1 MSRNH
6 NFKRSTARTVLISV
20 TFSLI
25 TFGQV
30 YAYKEDIRYYELVNA
45 LNSRGIPIPTGN
57 GVPVSII
64 ENTTT
69 LNTENHLPDPTNSE
83 FSGKTINDVDIGSG
97 ISGHATIV
105 GKNLFGN
112 TTSIAPGITQIDAYG
127 LSAWLDSD
135 SGWLSGTPPIETNP
149 LQNHSWVYW
158 LSNSNF
164 PNPCARMDYAVNRD
178 GFLPI
183 IGLYN
188 TDFGDQ
194 NIPSEIPDLY
204 GTIYNGITVG
214 VSDGTHHYGQTN
226 YNGSG
231 RTKPEIVAPN
241 QYTSYA
247 TPIVTSAA
255 AFLIDA
261 AGSNATAK
269 DQLVLKAI
277 LLAGADKSFA
287 LDWDQTT
294 TRPIDEKYGAG
305 ELDIYESYFIQAG
318 GQYDS
323 VNNFEERG
331 WDLKN
336 IGNNWRS
343 GSYTYSITVPVGFEL
358 RQFSTILTWNAS
370 VSNSFTP
377 SLANLA
383 LHLRDSSNNL
393 LQRSDS
399 AVDNVEHIWRDENN
413 ALAAGDYTLQV
424 TSNRGIEYALAWRS
438 QLFQDY
444 TLWQTTAFDST
455 VPIEQQN
462 PINDPDHDG
471 RSNFI
476 EHALGS
482 NPNDPNDAGH
492 LTFKTTQ
499 ENNKS
504 YLELSFT
511 RPSFQNNLIYLVQTT
526 EDLEFWP
533 ADSTGID
540 PSPVIVDNGDS
551 TETYTYRRTKP
562 ISENRAGF
570 IRLTI
575 SNQ

>member
-1 MSRNH
+1 
-6 NFKRSTARTVLISV
+6 V
-20 TFSLI
+20 
-25 TFGQV
+25 
-30 YAYKEDIRYYELVNA
+30 DA
-45 LNSRGIPIPTGN
+45 LNSRGIAIPTGN

-69 LNTENHLPDPTNSE
+69 PNEENHLPDPATFE
-83 FSGKTINDVDIGSG
+83 FSGKTINDIDNNSG
-97 ISGHATIV
+97 ISSHATTV

-112 TTSIAPGITQIDAYG
+112 TTSITPGITQIDAYG
-127 LSAWLDSD
+127 LTTWLGST
-135 SGWLSGTPPIETNP
+135 SGWFSGTPPTETNP
-149 LQNHSWVYW
+149 LQNHSWVSW

-183 IGLYN
+183 VGLYN
-188 TDFGDQ
+188 TDYGEQ

-214 VSDGTHHYGQTN
+214 VSDGTHHYGLTN

-231 RTKPEIVAPN
+231 RTKPEIVAPSTF
-241 QYTSYA
+241 TSYA

-261 AGSNATAK
+261 AGANATAK

-318 GQYDS
+318 GQYNS
-323 VNNFEERG
+323 ANNLEERG

-336 IGNNWRS
+336 IGNNGQS
-343 GSYTYSITVPVGFEL
+343 GSYTYNMTVPIGFEL
-358 RQFSTILTWNAS
+358 RQFSTILTWN
-370 VSNSFTP
+370 VRVNNFFTP

-393 LQRSDS
+393 LQTSDS

-413 ALAAGDYTLQV
+413 TLAAGDYTLEV

-444 TLWQTTAFDST
+444 ALWQTTAFGAT
-455 VPIEQQN
+455 VPIEQQ
-462 PINDPDHDG
+462 DPGYDLDYDG
-471 RSNFI
+471 MSNFM

-482 NPNDPNDAGH
+482 NPNDPNDVGS
-492 LTFKTTQ
+492 LTFKTAQ

-511 RPSFQNNLIYLVQTT
+511 RPSFQNNLIYTVQTT

-533 ADSTGID
+533 ADGTGVN
-540 PSPVIVDNGDS
+540 PNPVIVDNGDN
-551 TETYTYRRTKP
+551 TETHTYRRTKP
-562 ISENRAGF
+562 ISESRVGF
-570 IRLTI
+570 IRLTV